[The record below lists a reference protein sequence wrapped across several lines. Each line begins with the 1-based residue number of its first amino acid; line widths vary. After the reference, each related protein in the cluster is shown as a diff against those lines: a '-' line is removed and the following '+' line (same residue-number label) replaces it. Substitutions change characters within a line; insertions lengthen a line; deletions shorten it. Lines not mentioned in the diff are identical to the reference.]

1 MRLKIKCKSRENNF
15 FLLWGEGR
23 NHVCARTRRRQGR
36 HTRERQVGVYE
47 EIGQEKKETASPRE
61 EGEKDNNTSYVLI

>member
-1 MRLKIKCKSRENNF
+1 MKKSRRQ
-15 FLLWGEGR
+15 LLVAWGGEGR

-36 HTRERQVGVYE
+36 RTRKRQVGVYE

-61 EGEKDNNTSYVLI
+61 EGEKDNNTSYKLI